1 MQQSDG
7 YVSWVHK
14 FYLRDSR
21 SYFKNNLNNHEKWYY
36 LIKTIHGV
44 IPEFVFNN
52 TTCESI
58 IGGPNYISFG
68 SVVPAIQ
75 DTDDSYCEILLPDD
89 SLININKKNLV
100 QCNSHMSVNEL
111 SKYFNYLIGIPY
123 LWGGKSYAGFDCS
136 GLIQTLYALIG
147 RQIPRDTGMQ
157 IKFNELTLLSDSDN
171 FKIGDLIFFKKNNIV
186 NHVGMY
192 VNTEVFIHSSGCVR
206 YSSLVKSNS
215 FYDEEFAIM
224 DNESYRMKSK
234 F

>member
-1 MQQSDG
+1 LDKNDNWYKVQQSDG

-21 SYFKNNLNNHEKWYY
+21 IYFKNNLNNHEKWYY
-36 LIKTIHGV
+36 LIKTI
-44 IPEFVFNN
+44 FNK
-52 TTCESI
+52 S

-68 SVVPAIQ
+68 SVIPAIQ

-100 QCNSHMSVNEL
+100 QYNSHISVNEL
-111 SKYFNYLIGIPY
+111 NKYFNDLIGIPY

-147 RQIPRDTGMQ
+147 IQIPRDTGMQ
-157 IKFNELTLLSDSDN
+157 IKFNGLTLLNHSDN
-171 FKIGDLIFFKKNNIV
+171 FKIGDLIFFKKNDIV

-192 VNTEVFIHSSGCVR
+192 VDTEVFIHSSGCVR

-215 FYDEEFAIM
+215 FYDEEFSLM
-224 DNESYRMKSK
+224 DNESYRLKSK